1 MANFD
6 IFKRFGESAKKVL
19 FTAQKFADS
28 QHTGIGP
35 EHLLVALISTPNTI
49 SSEILREHEI
59 HPDQVKL
66 VINFNNFHTNHPKGI
81 SPSLRNILAIAAQKV
96 FELKHTSIESEH
108 LLWAILNKPENIAY
122 QIIIRLGGNPNLIKE
137 DLEDIFGAN
146 TMPPQNM
153 AFQNLPPEIFPFLG
167 NLMENQMPVREK
179 KAPNSKTPFLDEFG
193 TDLTEK
199 AKNNE
204 LDPIIGRE
212 AEIRRAIQIL
222 CRRTK
227 NNPVLV
233 GDPGV
238 GKTAIVEGIAQKI
251 ISQQVPALL
260 KDKKI
265 ISLDLAILVAG
276 TMYRG
281 QFEDRLKKIIQE
293 INKYD
298 NVILFID
305 EIHTVVG
312 TGNAE
317 GSMDAA
323 NILKPQL
330 AKGKIRLIGATTY
343 EEYRKYIE
351 KDAAL
356 ERRLQKIDICEPTV
370 KETIEIL
377 NGIKGK
383 YEKHH
388 NVKITSAA
396 ISSAANLAKRY
407 ITDRFLPDKAI
418 DLIDEAAS
426 ATYLERN
433 ISESAK
439 NTLENKKRQ
448 LKTIIQ
454 TKEKEI
460 DSQNFEQAA
469 ILRSQELQLEKEIN
483 NLEQDLSRHE
493 QEVIDTKEIAQI
505 VSLWTKIPL
514 ENLILSEQGKFANIE
529 KTLSKYIIGQNEA
542 IKSISESIKR
552 AKAGVSNPN
561 RPLGVFMFLGPTGV
575 GKTELSK
582 VLARTIFDSEDNLVK
597 IDMSEFMEKH
607 NISRLI
613 GAPPG
618 YVGYEEAGKLTEAVR
633 RQPYSVILFDEI
645 EKAHPEVFNILLQI
659 MEDGYLTDSKGKKVN
674 FKNTIIIMTSNIGI
688 KELSEQAAIGFTNEE
703 SNKYQRSLQ
712 QYEKIKNKVLNQF
725 KEHFRP
731 EFLNR
736 IDKTIVFKPLSK
748 QDLQKIASLQI
759 HELKNRL
766 LEQNIKLLLDKS
778 VIDFIVERGF
788 DQNLGARPIR
798 RAITEYLENPLAD
811 KILSGNISKNGSIK
825 ASIKNNKIVFSFT
838 KKRG

>member
-19 FTAQKFADS
+19 FSAQKFADS
-28 QHTGIGP
+28 QHAGIGP
-35 EHLLVALISTPNTI
+35 EHLLVALIATPNTL
-49 SSEILREHEI
+49 SWEILKDYEI
-59 HPDQVKL
+59 HLDQVKL

-81 SPSLRNILAIAAQKV
+81 SPSLRNILALAAKKV
-96 FELKHTSIESEH
+96 VELKQTSIEAEH
-108 LLWAILNKPENIAY
+108 LLWAILSKPDNIAY

-137 DLEDIFGAN
+137 ELEESFIQDL
-146 TMPPQNM
+146 PPQG
-153 AFQNLPPEIFPFLG
+153 FSPQNLPPELFPFLG
-167 NLMENQMPVREK
+167 NLLENQIPAQNK
-179 KAPNSKTPFLDEFG
+179 TQSNSPTPFLDEFG
-193 TDLTEK
+193 LDLTKNAK
-199 AKNNE
+199 AGE

-212 AEIRRAIQIL
+212 NEIKRAIQIL

-251 ISQQVPALL
+251 IANQVPALL
-260 KDKKI
+260 KNKKI

-281 QFEDRLKKIIQE
+281 QFEERLKKLIQE

-298 NVILFID
+298 DVILFID
-305 EIHTVVG
+305 ELHTVVG

-330 AKGKIRLIGATTY
+330 AKGKLRLIGATTS

-351 KDAAL
+351 KDSAL
-356 ERRLQKIDICEPTV
+356 ERRLQKIEVSEPTL

-377 NGIKGK
+377 NGIKSK

-388 NVKITSAA
+388 NVKITSEA
-396 ISSAANLAKRY
+396 ISAAANLAKRY
-407 ITDRFLPDKAI
+407 ISDRFLPDKAI

-426 ATYLERN
+426 ATYLDRN
-433 ISESAK
+433 ISEESQNSLEHKYLELK
-439 NTLENKKRQ
+439 N
-448 LKTIIQ
+448 IIKN
-454 TKEKEI
+454 KEKEI

-469 ILRSQELQLEKEIN
+469 ILRSQELQIKKEIEA
-483 NLEQDLSRHE
+483 LESKLAKNE
-493 QEVIDTKEIAQI
+493 TVVIDYPQIAKV

-514 ENLILSEQGKFANIE
+514 ENLIQSEKGKFSNIE
-529 KTLSKYIIGQNEA
+529 ALLSKYIIGQKEA
-542 IKSISESIKR
+542 IQSISESIKR

-582 VLARTIFDSEDNLVK
+582 VLARTIFDSENNLIK

-618 YVGYEEAGKLTEAVR
+618 YVGFEEAGKLTESVR
-633 RQPYSVILFDEI
+633 RKPYSVILFDEI

-688 KELSEQAAIGFTNEE
+688 KELSEQAAIGFKNEE
-703 SNKYQRSLQ
+703 QSEQKQFQRE
-712 QYEKIKNKVLNQF
+712 YEKIKSRVLGQYKN
-725 KEHFRP
+725 HFRP

-736 IDKTIVFKPLSK
+736 VDKTIVFKPLQK
-748 QDLQKIASLQI
+748 QDLHKITTLQI
-759 HELKNRL
+759 QQLRNRL
-766 LEQNIKLLLDKS
+766 LEQNIKLLVNKA
-778 VIDFIVERGF
+778 VIDFVVDHGF
-788 DQNLGARPIR
+788 DPTLGARPIR
-798 RAITEYLENPLAD
+798 RAITEFLENPLAD
-811 KILSGNISKNGSIK
+811 KILSGEIK
-825 ASIKNNKIVFSFT
+825 AHQTTKAIIKNNKVTFIKQS
-838 KKRG
+838 KRDK